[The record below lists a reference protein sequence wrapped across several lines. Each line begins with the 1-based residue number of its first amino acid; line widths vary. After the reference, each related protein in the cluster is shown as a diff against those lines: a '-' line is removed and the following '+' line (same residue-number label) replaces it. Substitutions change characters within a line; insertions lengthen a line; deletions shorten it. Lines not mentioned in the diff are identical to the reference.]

1 MIIFFLFYMNF
12 VIFAAT
18 PEQLIFLT
26 LLLYGVEPT
35 HPSRCYVDWSKN
47 ISVAA
52 ALIGL
57 ETNLPFANHK
67 LGLPTI
73 KMKRRLVS
81 RPIVTRRLVSCFRL
95 PINLHIPGKGI
106 QPVELGYTFLNF
118 LHHPFIY
125 NSISSTFLERPQTCL
140 KSSPRPLW

>member
-1 MIIFFLFYMNF
+1 M
-12 VIFAAT
+12 
-18 PEQLIFLT
+18 
-26 LLLYGVEPT
+26 LLHGVGPT
-35 HPSRCYVDWSKN
+35 HPSRWKVDWSKN
-47 ISVAA
+47 ISAAA

-81 RPIVTRRLVSCFRL
+81 RPMVTRRLVLCFRL
-95 PINLHIPGKGI
+95 PITLYIPGKGI
-106 QPVELGYTFLNF
+106 QPIELGYSFLNF

-125 NSISSTFLERPQTCL
+125 NSISSTSLERPQTCL
-140 KSSPRPLW
+140 KASPRPL

>member
-18 PEQLIFLT
+18 LKQLIFLT
-26 LLLYGVEPT
+26 PLLYGVEPT
-35 HPSRCYVDWSKN
+35 HRSTWNVDWSKN
-47 ISVAA
+47 ISAAA

-57 ETNLPFANHK
+57 ETNLLFANHK

-81 RPIVTRRLVSCFRL
+81 RPIVTWRLVLCFRL
-95 PINLHIPGKGI
+95 PINLYIPGKGI
-106 QPVELGYTFLNF
+106 QPIKLGYNFLNS
-118 LHHPFIY
+118 LHHPFIN
-125 NSISSTFLERPQTCL
+125 NSISSTSLERPQTCL
-140 KSSPRPLW
+140 KASPRPLW